1 MTLAVLFEHFVFFK
15 WKYIF
20 VTEQSKYGLF
30 VVLWT
35 NNKPALKQYTVES
48 RGGGKDGEVSSALSA
63 AGERGKLG
71 RPVFIF
77 LFALMYSAWPVP
89 PPPYQKWTSPVKHEQ
104 LSWTVS
110 ASIRWKEMAGAGVE
124 VLGAVAG
131 RLRVPGLGWW
141 LLTLSAW
148 PGDLVSW
155 ESWGQAFFPDTT
167 IPG

>member
-1 MTLAVLFEHFVFFK
+1 MTLEVFLRILYFFK

-35 NNKPALKQYTVES
+35 NYKPDLKQYTVES
-48 RGGGKDGEVSSALSA
+48 WGGGKDGEVSSA

-71 RPVFIF
+71 RPMFIF
-77 LFALMYSAWPVP
+77 LFALMCSAWQVP
-89 PPPYQKWTSPVKHEQ
+89 PPPYQKWTSPVKHKQ

-110 ASIRWKEMAGAGVE
+110 APIKWKEMAGAGVE
-124 VLGAVAG
+124 VLGAVVG
-131 RLRVPGLGWW
+131 RSRVPGLGWW